1 MAQQIATEVYRIA
14 KAQQLGIPRVGY
26 DIWFTPKEP
35 RSCLH
40 TCLYNLTALIFLF
53 IFGLFTLTLL
63 GNLYKSVGNSPRFWQ
78 GAFYLVLFFVMC
90 ILASWGVAGRSKK
103 NFKFYRAYIC
113 SYGILRLADDN
124 SDIEIIHWEQI
135 EKIWRRVRMFY
146 PVNDSDKRTYRCTY
160 KMQRSDGKLF
170 TFEGATELKDFG
182 TIVEEEVTAR
192 LLPQILD
199 AYNSGTPIAFGKL
212 KLSLEG
218 VSFKN
223 EIFSWNEILEIK
235 VSSDSIEVRLLGR
248 QGWLG
253 IPASETPNVCVLE
266 ALIRRY
272 NIDNQQYRVMERE
285 SLSSRKKHLLRK
297 KHHRRKTF
305 S

>member
-1 MAQQIATEVYRIA
+1 MAQQISTEVYRIA
-14 KAQQLGIPRVGY
+14 KVQQLGIPRVGY
-26 DIWFTPKEP
+26 DIWFTSEKPA

-40 TCLYNLTALIFLF
+40 NLTDLICLF
-53 IFGLFTLTLL
+53 IFGIFILTLL
-63 GNLYKSVGNSPRFWQ
+63 GDLYTSLGNSPRFLQ
-78 GAFYLVLFFVMC
+78 GLFYLFLLFICMLVS
-90 ILASWGVAGRSKK
+90 LGGPEKGEK
-103 NFKFYRAYIC
+103 PFKFHRAYIC

-124 SDIEIIHWEQI
+124 SDIEVIRWEQI
-135 EKIWRRVRMFY
+135 EKVWRRVRMFY
-146 PVNDSDKRTYRCTY
+146 PDNDSDKKTYLCTY

-212 KLSLEG
+212 KLSLEE

-297 KHHRRKTF
+297 KHRRRKT
-305 S
+305 SSETYS